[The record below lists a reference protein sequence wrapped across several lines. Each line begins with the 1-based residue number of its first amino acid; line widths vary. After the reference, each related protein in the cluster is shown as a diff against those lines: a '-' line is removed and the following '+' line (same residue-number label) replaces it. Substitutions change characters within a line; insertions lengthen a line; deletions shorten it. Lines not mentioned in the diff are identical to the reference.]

1 MRERRIVTIPGDN
14 IGPELLEAAL
24 IVLEAVQQ
32 AERDFRLNFE
42 SITAGAAH
50 YTAHGTAISPD
61 SIEAC
66 RAADSVLKAVQDI
79 IVEESGGDVFD
90 QEVVETLR
98 SWQHEPATKNGVRVK
113 VRLQKRFTFRQ
124 GN

>member
-1 MRERRIVTIPGDN
+1 MDPKCIDCPGVRYPEQARRA
-14 IGPELLEAAL
+14 ELEGS
-24 IVLEAVQQ
+24 VQVSFVVN
-32 AERDFRLNFE
+32 E
-42 SITAGAAH
+42 TG
-50 YTAHGTAISPD
+50 
-61 SIEAC
+61 
-66 RAADSVLKAVQDI
+66 AVQDI